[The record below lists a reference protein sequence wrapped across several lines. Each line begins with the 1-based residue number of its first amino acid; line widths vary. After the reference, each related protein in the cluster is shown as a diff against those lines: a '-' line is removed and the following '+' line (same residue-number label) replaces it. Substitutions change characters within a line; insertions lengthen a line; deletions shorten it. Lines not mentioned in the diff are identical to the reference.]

1 MSLIICKIHLEFNW
15 IEELI
20 LSRDGDSAKFKITE
34 DNLHVPVVTLSTK
47 DNANLKKEFSNGFK
61 RSVCWNSSQTTP
73 AKVINKMTNVYEL
86 LGTLFQDYL
95 FLLML

>member
-47 DNANLKKEFSNGFK
+47 DNANLKK
-61 RSVCWNSSQTTP
+61 
-73 AKVINKMTNVYEL
+73 
-86 LGTLFQDYL
+86 
-95 FLLML
+95 